1 MQIESKNIANI
12 KRGEYET
19 NTMRFQISNH
29 NIIQNNRPINF
40 RSFDVMRICIAGTQF
55 WSRVYVISNK

>member
-55 WSRVYVISNK
+55 